1 MKSPSG
7 QYCSSSAASSRS
19 SGLPATVRR
28 LTTTTL
34 GYGDVVMS
42 AAWKILGLV
51 EAADGMLMFG
61 ISTALVFAL
70 IQRLIQTRF
79 EDLRDQAFT
88 PEETS
93 P

>member
-1 MKSPSG
+1 
-7 QYCSSSAASSRS
+7 
-19 SGLPATVRR
+19 
-28 LTTTTL
+28 
-34 GYGDVVMS
+34 MS